1 MRCSLFALM
10 ILGISPVMG
19 DADEPSI
26 AYVFPAGGQRGTT
39 VEFRVGGHYLHDQA
53 RFEML
58 GQGVSAVERLTR
70 APHTLWFEG
79 PVIPLPD
86 SQQKE
91 DYPVEHL
98 GRVEIAA
105 EATPGM
111 RRWRVMTSQGSTASL
126 PFVIGDLP
134 EIVEQEIDGKP
145 IPVPVELPVTIN
157 GRIFPRQD
165 VDIWKFAARAG
176 TTYVCDVVASR
187 IGSPLDASLKIVD
200 PHGNVV
206 AENDDTHGKD
216 PHIVFTAATAGWYA
230 VHLWDA
236 NHGGLQ
242 HYVYRLSLQEG
253 PQPETCFPMGGQ
265 RGTRVELQ
273 LLGADLPEQ
282 SLSIDIPQTAEKR
295 WTVPNSAGLVL
306 DVSDLPELI
315 EQEPNPSAEMAT
327 PGQLNAVWNG
337 RIQVPGDVDVWR
349 VDGVQGTPI
358 QFDLRAAE
366 LGSPLDSLLTLLDA
380 QGKILAESDDR
391 SPSQSDSALAFT
403 PRENGPIFV
412 RVSDRFARRG
422 GPQFSYRLYVT
433 SGVALQP
440 GFRLNLP
447 SDAVT
452 VPRSGEVKFKITAE
466 RLQGFAGPIA
476 VSLDGLPH
484 GVTFAPDLIAANKND
499 VTLVIRAVADAPV
512 GTARIIVQGRA
523 EHVGQT
529 ITATARPPQFSRTD
543 EPPDHLLLAVA
554 VPTPFKVV
562 GEFESKYAA
571 RGSTYLRRFRLERG
585 DFRGPVAV
593 SLAERQARHLQGV
606 TGPVIEVPAGID
618 EFEYPIHL
626 PPWMEIGRTSRTCVM
641 AVGRVTLEDGS
652 QHVVSAT
659 SHAQNDQII
668 ILVDPGQLSVR
679 LERSSLLANPGAHV
693 DLPIVVERGAD
704 LAGSA
709 LVELIVP
716 PHVSGVVCKPL
727 RLSADQSRG
736 TLRVHFP
743 ADHPGPFN
751 KPFVVRATLQH
762 RGHPYTAESPL
773 EIVPGEP
780 AQTGKL
786 RPQPD

>member
-1 MRCSLFALM
+1 MRCWLLALM
-10 ILGISPVMG
+10 IVGISLDQG
-19 DADEPSI
+19 DADEPSV
-26 AYVFPAGGQRGTT
+26 AYVFPAGGQRGTK

-70 APHTLWFEG
+70 SPHTLWFEG

-98 GRVEIAA
+98 GRVDIAA
-105 EATPGM
+105 EAAMGI
-111 RRWRVMTSQGSTASL
+111 RRWRVVTSQGATASL

-157 GRIFPRQD
+157 GRTFPRQD
-165 VDIWKFAARAG
+165 VDIWTFAARAG
-176 TTYVCDVVASR
+176 STYVCDVVANR

-200 PHGNVV
+200 PNGKVV
-206 AENDDTHGKD
+206 AENDDAQGKD
-216 PHIVFTAATAGWYA
+216 PRIEFTAATDGWYA

-242 HYVYRLSLQEG
+242 HYVYRLSLHQG
-253 PQPETCFPMGGQ
+253 PQFETSFPLGGR
-265 RGTRVELQ
+265 RGTRVKLQ
-273 LLGADLPEQ
+273 LLGDGLPEQ
-282 SLSIDIPQTAEKR
+282 PLSVDIPLAAAER

-306 DVSDLPELI
+306 EVSDLQELI
-315 EQEPNPSAEMAT
+315 EQEPNESADMAT
-327 PGQLNAVWNG
+327 PGEANAVWNG
-337 RIQVPGDVDVWR
+337 RIQHPGDVDVWR
-349 VDGVQGTPI
+349 VDGVRGTAI
-358 QFDLRAAE
+358 QFDLRAAQ

-380 QGKILAESDDR
+380 QGKVLAESDDR
-391 SPSQSDSALAFT
+391 SPSQSDSALTFNPQAD
-403 PRENGPIFV
+403 GPIFV
-412 RVSDRFARRG
+412 RVSDRFPRRG
-422 GPQFSYRLYVT
+422 GPHFSYRLHVT
-433 SGVALQP
+433 AGAASQS
-440 GFRLNLP
+440 GFRLLLP

-466 RLQGFAGPIA
+466 RPQGFTGPISISVA
-476 VSLDGLPH
+476 GLPH
-484 GVTFAPDLIAANKND
+484 GVTFAPDQIAANKND
-499 VTLVIRAVADAPV
+499 VTLVIKAAADAPIGV
-512 GTARIIVQGRA
+512 ARCTVQGRA
-523 EHVGQT
+523 EHAGQS
-529 ITATARPPQFSRTD
+529 ITATARPPQFSLLD

-585 DFRGPVAV
+585 DFNGPVTI

-606 TGPVIEVPAGID
+606 TGPVIEIPAGVD

-626 PPWMEIGRTSRTCVM
+626 SPWMEIGRTSRTCVM

-679 LERSSLLANPGAHV
+679 LERSSLMANPGAHV
-693 DLPIVVERGAD
+693 DLPLVVERGAD
-704 LAGSA
+704 LSGP
-709 LVELIVP
+709 LQVELIVP
-716 PHVSGVVCKPL
+716 PHVSGVVCEPL

-743 ADHPGPFN
+743 ADNPGPFN
-751 KPFVVRATLQH
+751 QTFAVRATLQH
-762 RGHPYTAESPL
+762 RSHPYTAESPL
-773 EIVPGEP
+773 EIVPGAP
-780 AQTGKL
+780 TQTGKL
-786 RPQPD
+786 RSQPH